1 MHPEGGIPPPA
12 APDGVRRATIGE
24 RPPEE
29 EEEIV
34 RRLGFD
40 VERRE
45 LSKGMECIE
54 VCAEGKGGVL
64 MRVLPHLLYIISTIF
79 WFVY

>member
-1 MHPEGGIPPPA
+1 MCWSVLMHPEGGIPPPA

-34 RRLGFD
+34 RRFGFD

-45 LSKGMECIE
+45 LSEGMECIE
-54 VCAEGKGGVL
+54 V
-64 MRVLPHLLYIISTIF
+64 HFIFYLLSR
-79 WFVY
+79 